1 MIDPKTFGEE
11 LAAIVKAATAPLIAR
26 IDEICAELEKASA
39 RIAEHEKA
47 LSDLPAGPA
56 GDPGPAGKD
65 GDKGSDGIGLAGAM
79 IDRDGHLVVTLTN
92 GEAKQLGPVVGK
104 DGERGNDGSDGL
116 GFDDLEF
123 ITDDAGRAVAKFQR
137 GEVVKSF
144 VLPGFVDRG
153 VFKGETEYLRG
164 DAVTFGG
171 CLFIAQK
178 DAPEGKPGEGE
189 GWRLAVKKGRDGR
202 DTEAKKVL

>member
-11 LAAIVKAATAPLIAR
+11 LAAIVRAATAPLIAS
-26 IDEICAELEKASA
+26 IYEIRAELEKASA

-56 GDPGPAGKD
+56 GEAGPPGKD
-65 GDKGSDGIGLAGAM
+65 GDKGADGIGLAGAL
-79 IDRDGHLVVTLTN
+79 IDRDGQLVVTLTN

-104 DGERGNDGSDGL
+104 NGDPGKDGADGL
-116 GFDDLEF
+116 GFDDLEL
-123 ITDDAGRAVAKFQR
+123 ITDEAGRAVAKFQR
-137 GEVVKSF
+137 GEVVKSI

-153 VFKGETEYLRG
+153 AFKAGTEYLRG

-171 CLFIAQK
+171 CLWIAQK
-178 DAPEGKPGEGE
+178 DAPEGKPAEGE
-189 GWRLAVKKGRDGR
+189 CWRLAVRKGRDGR